1 MSLYSESVRKP
12 ITTIMIFVAVI
23 VLGIFSLINLP
34 IDLMPDMDIPAMS
47 VITYYPGASA
57 EDIEVNVTKPLEN
70 QLNSLQN
77 LKKVISTSKDN
88 ISFILI
94 QFEYGTNM
102 DQASNDVRD
111 LLSLIEK
118 TLPDQAEKPT
128 LFKFNSSMMPVVIY
142 GVTAQESYP
151 ALEKLIDERITER
164 LSRIDGVGAV
174 TVMGKPER
182 IIDVRID
189 PRKLDSYGLT
199 LEQIGNVIGAEN
211 LALPAGRMEV
221 GQMEFPVR
229 TNGEFKSS
237 DVVKDIVVFRSNAG
251 LVYLKDIA
259 QVKDTLKY
267 IYVDERIDGEVGVRL
282 MVQKQSGANTVQIA
296 KLVRE
301 RMDELSK
308 ELPKDVK
315 IVKIVDTSEFIQN
328 SINNLSET
336 LLYAF
341 IFVTLVVFI
350 FLGRWR
356 STFIILLTIPVSLIA
371 AFIFLYAIGGTLNI
385 ISLSALAIAIG
396 MVVDDAIVVLENIT
410 KHLERGSNPMEAAVF
425 ATREVGLAVV
435 ASTLVIV
442 AVFFPL
448 TLMTGLTGVVF
459 RQLGWIVSITITI
472 SVLAALSL
480 TPMLSSRILKSNF
493 YYNYHPN
500 KSLAGVSR
508 FWGYFDE
515 WYAKILSYALR
526 HKKLILSLAFVI
538 FIGSL
543 FLFKFIGTEF
553 IPEQDNGRIGI
564 NIEIPQGVRID
575 ESKKLAR
582 DFEEVMKQ
590 KYPEIELVST
600 SIGIDEEGSL
610 ASAVQRAGSY
620 IINITLR
627 LSSAEERSRSI
638 YDIAD
643 SLRNDLTKY
652 PIIASS
658 YVSVGGSRSQ
668 MGISMVGGGGNN
680 VVVNIFGYD
689 INKTN
694 YIADQLSSFMKT
706 QPGFRDVTISRDK
719 DRLELQV
726 IPDRTKLAQLG
737 MNTAMLS
744 SAIRNRVL
752 GFKATKYRE
761 EGNEYDVIVKY
772 NDENLVSVDDI
783 RNITFRGPQGNL
795 IRVNDVAEVKEV
807 YTTPNIEHENKIRV
821 VRVEASLKGT
831 DLGKATAQINSKL
844 KTLDVPPQIFVE
856 ISGAAKDMAD
866 TFRDL
871 GLLSILI
878 LLLTYI
884 VMASQFESLREPF
897 IIMFSVPFAIT
908 GVLISLFITHTSIN
922 IISGI
927 GIVMLIGIAVKNSIV
942 LVDFINLL
950 VGRGY
955 SIRDA
960 IIAGGKSR
968 LRPILMTSFTTLLG
982 MLPLAISHGE
992 GSEIWRPLGISII
1005 GGLFFSM
1012 LISLII
1018 VPVIYS
1024 LFAHAKKRREENNK
1038 IPQELHLPSE

>member
-1 MSLYSESVRKP
+1 
-12 ITTIMIFVAVI
+12 
-23 VLGIFSLINLP
+23 
-34 IDLMPDMDIPAMS
+34 

-500 KSLAGVSR
+500 KFLAGVSR

-543 FLFKFIGTEF
+543 LLFNIIGTEF
-553 IPEQDNGRIGI
+553 IPAQYNGRIGI